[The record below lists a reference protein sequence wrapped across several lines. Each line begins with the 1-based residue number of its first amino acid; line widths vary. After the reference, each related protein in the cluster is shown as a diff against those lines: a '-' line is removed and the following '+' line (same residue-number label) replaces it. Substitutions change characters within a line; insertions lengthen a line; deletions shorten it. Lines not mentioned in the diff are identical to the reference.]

1 MFIDTLELKEA
12 RKRIAEGQPPYQFL
26 TRNPHVLP
34 IFGPAL
40 EDPGERNRAIKED
53 RWAGTIEDAQRI
65 ARRLGTEVSQVSFL
79 TEQLK

>member
-12 RKRIAEGQPPYQFL
+12 RKRIAQGQPPYQFL
-26 TRNPHVLP
+26 TRNPHALP

-40 EDPGERNRAIKED
+40 EDPGERHRAIKEK
-53 RWAGTIEDAQRI
+53 RWANTIDDAQRI
-65 ARRLGTEVSQVSFL
+65 AEGLGTEVSQVSFL

>member
-12 RKRIAEGQPPYQFL
+12 RKRIAEGQAPYQFL

-40 EDPGERNRAIKED
+40 EDPGERNRAIKGD
-53 RWAGTIEDAQRI
+53 LWAGTIEDAQRI
-65 ARRLGTEVSQVSFL
+65 AKRLGTEISRVSFL